1 MRNDKNW
8 FSVLVSILIIAFLMV
23 LTVWTFNIV
32 LRELNDSKWAFDY
45 LKASAAAE
53 AAGELALLKIKE
65 KWYWYYEKVD
75 LDVNDYSIVL
85 SKNPNDKSKFKKMTE
100 PLIWYDLNS
109 KVNTYDGNLWVWE
122 FDIIPLFYIDK
133 TWEHKALNL
142 SLSVKAGSDATKL
155 TWNILWKDFWIS
167 WIWDFTSSTNWKWR
181 FKNWLWEYVVEEK
194 SISNFLTSSD
204 SNYMI
209 LMNIDPNSNIEYN
222 LSWDYFTL
230 PRTNILATWKV
241 GKYKQNLNIFLDN
254 TKYLWRSRYSIYSN

>member
-1 MRNDKNW
+1 MINNKKW
-8 FSVLVSILIIAFLMV
+8 FSVLVSVLIIAFLMV

-65 KWYWYYEKVD
+65 KWYWYYDKID
-75 LDVNDYSIVL
+75 LDINDYSVVL
-85 SKNPNDKSKFKKMTE
+85 SENPTDKSKFVKSRD

-109 KVNTYDGNLWVWE
+109 KVNSYDWNLGVWE

-133 TWEHKALNL
+133 SWEYKAINL
-142 SLSVKAGSDATKL
+142 TLSVKSGSDSSKL

-167 WIWDFTSSTNWKWR
+167 WIWGFSSSTNWKWR

-194 SISNFLTSSD
+194 QIWNFLSNSD
-204 SNYMI
+204 SNYLI

-222 LSWDYFTL
+222 LSGDYFTL

-241 GKYKQNLNIFLDN
+241 GKYKQNLSIFLDN
-254 TKYLWRSRYSIYSN
+254 TEYLWRSRYSIYSN